1 MELESYFDFSHG
13 EIRIQGTR
21 VYLDNVVRYYNEG
34 MRAEDITRV
43 LRTLSLEEI
52 YVCITYYLANKEA
65 IDQFIEEK
73 DRETEEK
80 IREQER
86 NLTPQQLRLRA
97 KLEAARQDLVG
108 QKKDQKA
115 AEASTTL

>member
-52 YVCITYYLANKEA
+52 YVSITYYLANKDA

-80 IREQER
+80 IREHER

-97 KLEAARQDLVG
+97 KLEAARQEMARQKEERNTAKVG
-108 QKKDQKA
+108 
-115 AEASTTL
+115 TTS